1 MERQHT
7 FRVFYGNILIKV
19 ISATTEYEA
28 IERVY
33 SNIKDIYP
41 MLDRKNFKATTKK

>member
-1 MERQHT
+1 MEPKHT
-7 FRVFYGNILIKV
+7 YRVFYGNILIKV

-33 SNIKDIYP
+33 SNIRHIYP
-41 MLDRKNFKATTKK
+41 TMDRKNFKAEKR

>member
-7 FRVFYGNILIKV
+7 FRVYYGNVLIKV

-33 SNIKDIYP
+33 SNIIHIYP
-41 MLDRKNFKATTKK
+41 TMDRANFKAVKR